1 MKKFTKAL
9 ALLLA
14 LAMVFALAACSGTG
28 DTDEL
33 SGSNTNAA
41 SSSSFAPVAKDKIK
55 VGVIHIGNPKDT
67 AGYTHAHDQGIVQM
81 QNQLG
86 LRDDQIIRKNDV
98 NDQDKTAIE
107 TAITECIEEGCNI
120 IFGTSYGY
128 MDTMEQLA
136 AAHPDVI
143 FSHCSGYKNNGKNL
157 NNYFGR
163 IYEARYLTGIAAG
176 LKTKS
181 NKIGYVA
188 AQGNKNPE
196 VTGGIDAF
204 ALGVKS
210 VNPNAKVYVKVTN
223 TWFDPQKEKS
233 AAISLLDAGC
243 DVIAQHQDTAQPQI
257 AAQERN
263 VWGCGYNS
271 DMTAEA
277 PKAHLTATIWNW
289 GVYYTQAVQQV
300 IEGTWTPT
308 NYFDGM
314 KEGLVGISPLSENCA
329 EGTKEAIEKAQ
340 SAIIDGTLKVFA
352 GPLKDNTG
360 KERVKSGDYLKD
372 DVIAGKLNWYVDN
385 VVADK

>member
-9 ALLLA
+9 ALLMV
-14 LAMVFALAACSGTG
+14 LAMVFALAACSG
-28 DTDEL
+28 DD
-33 SGSNTNAA
+33 SDKPSNTNAPAA
-41 SSSSFAPVAKDKIK
+41 SGSSFAPVAKGQIK

-67 AGYTHAHDQGIVQM
+67 AGYTHAHDQGIVEM
-81 QNQLG
+81 QNTLG
-86 LRDDQIIRKNDV
+86 LSDNQIIRKNDID
-98 NDQDKTAIE
+98 DQNKTAIE
-107 TAITECIEEGCNI
+107 TAIKECIEEECNI

-128 MDTMEQLA
+128 METMEQLA
-136 AAHPDVI
+136 AQYPNII

-163 IYEARYLTGIAAG
+163 IYEARYLAGIAAG
-176 LKTKS
+176 MKTKS

-188 AQGNKNPE
+188 AQGSANPE

-210 VNPNAKVYVKVTN
+210 VNPDAKIYVKVTN
-223 TWFDPQKEKS
+223 TWFDMTLEKN
-233 AAISLLDAGC
+233 AAYALLDAGC

-271 DMTAEA
+271 DMTKEA
-277 PKAHLTATIWNW
+277 PKAHLTAPIWNW

-300 IEGTWTPT
+300 IDGKWTPT

-314 KEGLVGISPLSENCA
+314 KEGLVGISPLSANCA
-329 EGTKEAIEKAQ
+329 EGTQAKIDQAKA
-340 SAIIDGTLKVFA
+340 AIIDGSLKVFA

-360 KERVKSGDYLKD
+360 KEQVKSGDYLKD
-372 DVIAGKLNWYVDN
+372 DYIAGQLTWYVDN

>member
-9 ALLLA
+9 ALLMA
-14 LAMVFALAACSGTG
+14 LAMVFALAACSGGG
-28 DTDEL
+28 DTGE
-33 SGSNTNAA
+33 SSNSNAPTA
-41 SSSSFAPVAKDKIK
+41 SKSTFAPVAKDQIK

-67 AGYTHAHDQGIVQM
+67 AGYTHAHDQGIVDM
-81 QNQLG
+81 QKALG
-86 LRDDQIIRKNDV
+86 LQDNQIIRKNNID
-98 NDQDKTAIE
+98 DQDKTAIE
-107 TAITECIEEGCNI
+107 TAIRECVEEGCNI

-136 AAHPDVI
+136 AEYPEVI

-163 IYEARYLTGIAAG
+163 IYEARYLSGIAAG

-188 AQGNKNPE
+188 AQGSGNPE

-210 VNPNAKVYVKVTN
+210 VNKDAKIYVKVTN
-223 TWFDPQKEKS
+223 TWFDPQREKT
-233 AAISLLDAGC
+233 AAYALLDLGC

-257 AAQERN
+257 AAQEKG

-289 GVYYTQAVQQV
+289 GVYYTQAVKQV
-300 IEGTWTPT
+300 IDGTWTPT

-314 KEGLVGISPLSENCA
+314 KEGLVDISPLSDNCV
-329 EGTKEAIEKAQ
+329 EGTKEAIEKARA
-340 SAIIDGTLKVFA
+340 SIVDGSLKVFA

-360 KERVKSGDYLKD
+360 KEQVKSGDYLKD
-372 DVIAGKLNWYVDN
+372 DVIAGQLNWYVDN

>member
-1 MKKFTKAL
+1 MKKFL
-9 ALLLA
+9 ALLLTLVMA
-14 LAMVFALAACSGTG
+14 LSLAACGGS
-28 DTDEL
+28 DEESTDSPAEDPAANEES
-33 SGSNTNAA
+33 SGSAA
-41 SSSSFAPVAKDKIK
+41 DVKIGLIC
-55 VGVIHIGNPKDT
+55 VHDINSGYDAAHIEGLTAACEELGIDANSQVIFRYNIAEDENCYD
-67 AGYTHAHDQGIVQM
+67 AAVD
-81 QNQLG
+81 L
-86 LRDDQIIRKNDV
+86 
-98 NDQDKTAIE
+98 A
-107 TAITECIEEGCNI
+107 EEGCNI

-136 AAHPDVI
+136 AEYPEVI

-188 AQGNKNPE
+188 AQGSSNPE

-210 VNPNAKVYVKVTN
+210 VNKDAKVYVKVTN
-223 TWFDPQKEKS
+223 TWFDLNKEKS
-233 AAISLLDAGC
+233 AAIALLDLGC

-257 AAQERN
+257 AAEERG

-277 PKAHLTATIWNW
+277 PKAHLTATVWNW
-289 GVYYTQAVQQV
+289 GVYYTQAVKQV
-300 IEGTWTPT
+300 IDGTWTPT

-314 KEGLVGISPLSENCA
+314 KEGLVDISPLSANCA
-329 EGTKEAIEKAQ
+329 DGTKEAIEKARA
-340 SAIIDGTLKVFA
+340 SIVDGTLKVFA

-360 KERVKSGDYLKD
+360 KEQVKSGDYLKD
-372 DVIAGKLNWYVDN
+372 DYIAGKLNWYVDN
-385 VVADK
+385 VEAK

>member
-9 ALLLA
+9 ALLMAFA
-14 LAMVFALAACSGTG
+14 LVFALAACSGGG
-28 DTDEL
+28 DTGEPSGNEPAA
-33 SGSNTNAA
+33 SGSTFPAV
-41 SSSSFAPVAKDKIK
+41 PKEEIK
-55 VGVIHIGNPKDT
+55 VGVIHIGNPNDT
-67 AGYTHAHDQGIVQM
+67 AGYTHAHDIGIVAM

-86 LRDDQIIRKNDV
+86 LGEEQIIRKNDI
-98 NDQDKTAIE
+98 DDTDKTAIE
-107 TAITECIEEGCNI
+107 TAIRECIEAGCHI

-136 AAHPDVI
+136 AEYPDVI

-176 LKTKS
+176 LKTQS

-188 AQGNKNPE
+188 AQGSDNPE

-210 VNPNAKVYVKVTN
+210 VNPDAKIYVKVTN

-233 AAISLLDAGC
+233 AAIALLDEGC

-257 AAQERN
+257 AAQERG

-300 IEGTWTPT
+300 IDGTWTPT

-314 KEGLVGISPLSENCA
+314 KEGLVGISPLSANCA
-329 EGTKEAIEKAQ
+329 DGTQEAIDKAQ
-340 SAIIDGTLKVFA
+340 AGILDGTLKVFA
-352 GPLKDNTG
+352 GPIKDASGT
-360 KERVKSGDYLKD
+360 ERVKSGDYLKD
-372 DVIAGKLNWYVDN
+372 DYIAGQLNWYVDN
-385 VVADK
+385 VVADQ

>member
-9 ALLLA
+9 SLLLA

-33 SGSNTNAA
+33 SVSNTNAA
-41 SSSSFAPVAKDKIK
+41 SGSSFAPVAKDKIK

-81 QNQLG
+81 QSQLG

-188 AQGNKNPE
+188 AQGSENPE

-210 VNPNAKVYVKVTN
+210 VNPDAKVYVKVTN

-243 DVIAQHQDTAQPQI
+243 DIIAQHQDTAQPQI

-277 PKAHLTATIWNW
+277 PKAHLTAPIWNW

-300 IEGTWTPT
+300 IEGKWTPT

-314 KEGLVGISPLSENCA
+314 KEGLVGISPLSESCA

-340 SAIIDGTLKVFA
+340 AAIIDGTLKVFA

-360 KERVKSGDYLKD
+360 KEQVKSGDYLKD